1 MKEEREAS
9 EKMVELSGKKYY
21 TVNETAEIL
30 NVSAQTIRRW
40 IREGQLKAA
49 RLGRAYM
56 VSEKSISEMIKE

>member
-1 MKEEREAS
+1 
-9 EKMVELSGKKYY
+9 MVELSGKKYY